1 MALALGR
8 TVSEIEQ
15 DMPSSELTEWLA
27 YYRLE
32 PFGQERDNWHSA
44 TLASILVNT
53 NRRKNTPAVP
63 PSEFMYKD
71 RRGRAEDE
79 TVGFLAGLKA
89 LAKPKKVNRG
99 KN

>member
-1 MALALGR
+1 
-8 TVSEIEQ
+8 
-15 DMPSSELTEWLA
+15 MPSSELTEWMA

-32 PFGQERDNWHSA
+32 PFGQERDN
-44 TLASILVNT
+44 LVNT